1 MVFPRFICGK
11 LCGCSAGLARA
22 EPAPGRPDQAVTLPR
37 ADGTRESSA
46 PVVLLK
52 SLNRYCFTCNL
63 LANLLSNAAIQGQ
76 THAPVF

>member
-1 MVFPRFICGK
+1 
-11 LCGCSAGLARA
+11 
-22 EPAPGRPDQAVTLPR
+22 VTLPR

-52 SLNRYCFTCNL
+52 SSRARGMVPLLHHRVVLGEVADQAALNRYCFTCNL
-63 LANLLSNAAIQGQ
+63 LVNLLSNAAIQGQ

>member
-1 MVFPRFICGK
+1 
-11 LCGCSAGLARA
+11 
-22 EPAPGRPDQAVTLPR
+22 VTLPR
-37 ADGTRESSA
+37 ADGTRDSSA